1 MELFTTE
8 KKYALG
14 SIDLAKK
21 KKKRLAHFQVDE
33 TPNSVRPESNTDW
46 PGSGTGED
54 RHATEGLVLG
64 VHLTPNSYEAMLQV
78 TAHL

>member
-14 SIDLAKK
+14 SIDLAK

-64 VHLTPNSYEAMLQV
+64 VHPTPIPMKPCSK
-78 TAHL
+78 